1 MRERERRKQ
10 SDRERAT
17 EKRNTS
23 DRERGSVGVRETAEE
38 RERESE

>member
-10 SDRERAT
+10 SDRGRAT

-23 DRERGSVGVRETAEE
+23 DRERGSDGVRETVEE
-38 RERESE
+38 RERE